1 MRFWSPSLW
10 APFFGVPFPAATVQD
25 MMDEAR
31 KFYQGPLEAG
41 VDLMT
46 FEIGNEVT
54 IKRPV

>member
-1 MRFWSPSLW
+1 
-10 APFFGVPFPAATVQD
+10 

-31 KFYQGPLEAG
+31 KTYQGPLEAG

-54 IKRPV
+54 ITIKRPM